1 MVWSRHVVGLCV
13 AGSVLL
19 AAGCGGGSK
28 APPVASVTTTPNSP
42 AGHINASRGSGSGSG
57 TAGPTPS
64 ALLAYSQCMRSNG
77 VTNFPDPNARGQIT
91 ITKGGGIDP
100 SSPLFRAAQ
109 TKCQKLIPGGGL
121 AAPGSTTHPTAQAF
135 AQMLQVSRCMRQHG
149 VSAFPDPTTTV
160 PSHLTANMLVSDRDG
175 VILVFPGTIDMQ
187 SPLFT
192 RAAAA
197 CRFQVTNH

>member
-1 MVWSRHVVGLCV
+1 MVWSRHLVGLCV

-28 APPVASVTTTPNSP
+28 APPVASVTTTSSSP
-42 AGHINASRGSGSGSG
+42 ATHANTSRRSGSGSS
-57 TAGPTPS
+57 TAGPSPS

-121 AAPGSTTHPTAQAF
+121 LAPGSTTHPSAQAF
-135 AQMLQVSRCMRQHG
+135 AQMLQVSQCMRHHG
-149 VSAFPDPTTTV
+149 VSGFPDPTTTV
-160 PSHLTANMLVSDRDG
+160 PSHLTGNMMVSDRDG

-197 CRFQVTNH
+197 CHFNVTNH